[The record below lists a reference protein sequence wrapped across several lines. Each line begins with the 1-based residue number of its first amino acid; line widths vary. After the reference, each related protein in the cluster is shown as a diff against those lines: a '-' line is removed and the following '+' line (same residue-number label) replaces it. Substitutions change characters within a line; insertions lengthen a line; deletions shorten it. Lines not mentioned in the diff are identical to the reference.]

1 MRFRCVWA
9 CSARPGAAG
18 PVGQP
23 KLLLSPAGWAPLPPP
38 PPSQGPLLG
47 AGVDEGISLISKIT
61 ASYAEQEEAV
71 KTKGS

>member
-1 MRFRCVWA
+1 MGLF
-9 CSARPGAAG
+9 CSPRGRWSSGAAEVTAESSWMG
-18 PVGQP
+18 
-23 KLLLSPAGWAPLPPP
+23 SPAP

-61 ASYAEQEEAV
+61 ASYAEQEKAI